1 MLWKKTGWFWKI
13 GFMAIS
19 VMLLVTVS
27 GCRDTSSGDEQTAQK
42 ENEVQVSVQSN
53 QDDADR
59 IIEIFMDF
67 YEVYGDFQIFKSD
80 NMDKVISEALLPAAS
95 LSAPIFVAKKYV
107 LLIVSTNPTNHPF
120 IL

>member
-1 MLWKKTGWFWKI
+1 MKSKQENWANGYLKTIARFH
-13 GFMAIS
+13 
-19 VMLLVTVS
+19 
-27 GCRDTSSGDEQTAQK
+27 
-42 ENEVQVSVQSN
+42 
-53 QDDADR
+53 
-59 IIEIFMDF
+59 F
-67 YEVYGDFQIFKSD
+67 YFQIFKSD